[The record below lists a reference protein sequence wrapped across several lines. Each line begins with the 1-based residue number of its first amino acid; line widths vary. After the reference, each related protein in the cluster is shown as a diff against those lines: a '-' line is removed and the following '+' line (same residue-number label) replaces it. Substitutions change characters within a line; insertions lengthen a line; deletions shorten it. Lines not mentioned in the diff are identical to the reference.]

1 MKQIIAISK
10 TGCLTINNG
19 KREISKI
26 LKDSYSWH
34 YAELQLDTK
43 SLTTSFWEFLA
54 RENYATFK
62 SETKKEKKLGGQYS
76 YLYTDWFPI
85 KFSVANFV
93 SYEVTTSY
101 HEQRNYTLQ
110 NLIEK
115 LPADE
120 MIEYLKDNGLN
131 VCPIVR

>member
-10 TGCLTINNG
+10 TGRLTINNG
-19 KREISKI
+19 KSEISKI
-26 LKDSYSWH
+26 LKYSYSWH
-34 YAELQLDTK
+34 YAELQSDTK
-43 SLTTSFWEFLA
+43 SLTTSYWDFLA
-54 RENYATFK
+54 RENYAAFK

-76 YLYTDWFPI
+76 YFYTDWFPI

-93 SYEVTTSY
+93 SYEIVTSY

>member
-10 TGCLTINNG
+10 TGRLTINNG

-34 YAELQLDTK
+34 YAELQSDTK
-43 SLTTSFWEFLA
+43 SLTTSYWEFLV

-62 SETKKEKKLGGQYS
+62 SETKKEKKLGSQYS
-76 YLYTDWFPI
+76 YFYTDWFPV
-85 KFSVANFV
+85 KFSVVNFV
-93 SYEVTTSY
+93 SYEVATSY
-101 HEQRNYTLQ
+101 YEQRNYTLQ